1 MNYTNREVVR
11 RLKQYDMFLESLNLT
26 TDNIKKE
33 RICDQLDKI
42 EKQILL
48 DTNNEYEEEYMELS
62 SKESK
67 LLDEEKDRLRDLI
80 TLVTNRR
87 EYLDRR
93 KEKHKEVTG
102 SLVELTTFLG
112 EDKLSFYK
120 KKLKTIE
127 KYEENKLT
135 KEKLI
140 SEMKTLDIKISEASR
155 NVKANMRLNDMLESK
170 MINLVSKSLEK
181 LNLYELVNSKEDILN
196 KYTSLSY
203 AKDMAVDNLNSVNEL
218 DNAELKIECEK
229 MLSEITKEYRVYEEK
244 VNIINLIEIYDKPT
258 SGYEELLNKREKIND
273 ILKFLVGSPL
283 HELLNDELSKGYNTI
298 KLEKQDIK
306 NYDELRLEREKKNKR
321 LYEIDEENN
330 SKEFKELLEDLIRSE
345 NRYKEERIKL
355 ARTKE
360 SKEREKKQIEAQR
373 IESSR
378 VQRQKLIEE
387 ARLKEQLSNAEK
399 LKEQQKKTVINK
411 EKEELFEKVTKSL
424 EDTQPFVEEKIKNPL
439 ENKSLEEM
447 LNRDTFNT
455 LELFENTKIVPNK
468 VKQNNEDSLF
478 KEATLKHEEKV
489 ELPVWD
495 EMPSNEDTS
504 SLFKEITPPLVS
516 LEVQEET
523 NTPDI
528 KEDIREEKLPN
539 IPTDNDAEDKIIPK
553 RDNSIYD
560 ILENNQNIIWKT
572 TESKKTLNEVP
583 VIENKNRTNKESKEG
598 EVLWKETI

>member
-48 DTNNEYEEEYMELS
+48 DTNTEYEEEYLALS
-62 SKESK
+62 NKESK

-127 KYEENKLT
+127 KYEENKLI

-181 LNLYELVNSKEDILN
+181 LNLYELVNSKEDIQN

-218 DNAELKIECEK
+218 FDDELKIECEK

-244 VNIINLIEIYDKPT
+244 VNIINLIEIYDKSI
-258 SGYEELLNKREKIND
+258 SGYDELLSKREKIND
-273 ILKFLVGSPL
+273 ILKNITGSPL

-345 NRYKEERIKL
+345 NRYKEEKIKL

-424 EDTQPFVEEKIKNPL
+424 EDTPPFVEEKIKNPL
-439 ENKSLEEM
+439 ENKSLDEI
-447 LNRDTFNT
+447 LNHDTFNT

-478 KEATLKHEEKV
+478 KEVSLNEEKT

-495 EMPSNEDTS
+495 EVTSNEDTS
-504 SLFKEITPPLVS
+504 TLFKEVSTPLVS
-516 LEVQEET
+516 LEAQEET
-523 NTPDI
+523 NMPSI
-528 KEDIREEKLPN
+528 KEDTIEETMPN
-539 IPTDNDAEDKIIPK
+539 IPTDNDTEDKIIPK

-572 TESKKTLNEVP
+572 TESKKTLNEIP
-583 VIENKNRTNKESKEG
+583 VIENKPNKESKEG

>member
-127 KYEENKLT
+127 KYEENKLF

-218 DNAELKIECEK
+218 GNDELKIECEK

-424 EDTQPFVEEKIKNPL
+424 EDTPPFVEEKIKNPL

-523 NTPDI
+523 NTPDV

-539 IPTDNDAEDKIIPK
+539 IPPDNDTEDKIIPK

>member
-48 DTNNEYEEEYMELS
+48 DTNTEYEEEYLALS
-62 SKESK
+62 NKESK

-127 KYEENKLT
+127 KYEENKLI

-181 LNLYELVNSKEDILN
+181 LNLYELVNSKEDIQN

-218 DNAELKIECEK
+218 FDDELKIECEK

-244 VNIINLIEIYDKPT
+244 VNIINLIEIYDKPI
-258 SGYEELLNKREKIND
+258 SGYDELLSKREKIND
-273 ILKFLVGSPL
+273 ILKNITGSPL

-345 NRYKEERIKL
+345 NRYKEEKIKL

-378 VQRQKLIEE
+378 VKRQKLIEE
-387 ARLKEQLSNAEK
+387 ARLKEQLSNTEK

-424 EDTQPFVEEKIKNPL
+424 EDTPPFVEEKIKNPL
-439 ENKSLEEM
+439 ENKSLDEI
-447 LNRDTFNT
+447 LNHDTFNT

-478 KEATLKHEEKV
+478 KEVSLNEEKT

-495 EMPSNEDTS
+495 EVTSNEDTS
-504 SLFKEITPPLVS
+504 TLFKEVSNPLVS

-523 NTPDI
+523 NMPSI
-528 KEDIREEKLPN
+528 KEDTIEETMPN
-539 IPTDNDAEDKIIPK
+539 IPTDNDTEDKIIPK

-572 TESKKTLNEVP
+572 TESKKTLNEIP
-583 VIENKNRTNKESKEG
+583 VIENKPNKESKEG

>member
-181 LNLYELVNSKEDILN
+181 LNLYELVNSKKNILN

-424 EDTQPFVEEKIKNPL
+424 EDTPPFVEEKIKNPL

-523 NTPDI
+523 NTPDV

>member
-181 LNLYELVNSKEDILN
+181 LNLYELVDSKEDILN

-218 DNAELKIECEK
+218 GNAELKIECEK

-424 EDTQPFVEEKIKNPL
+424 EDTPPFVEEKIKNPL

-516 LEVQEET
+516 LELQEET